1 MFFFK
6 DSPSRRRT
14 WNLLGFSFIFSLKWA
29 LDHLA
34 TAPSHVL
41 TFWRLN
47 TSWRLAVPLHGTLGE
62 HIFPKFELFSFEQSS
77 QRQGWHWGQAHLW
90 QLGRVCVLVQRQAVV
105 LPHGEVGHVDLPA
118 VLATALHREVL
129 DAQVDLAHHFVA
141 VQEVEPAF
149 NGLTGNLKR
158 PI

>member
-1 MFFFK
+1 MHY
-6 DSPSRRRT
+6 P
-14 WNLLGFSFIFSLKWA
+14 IF
-29 LDHLA
+29 
-34 TAPSHVL
+34 
-41 TFWRLN
+41 
-47 TSWRLAVPLHGTLGE
+47 
-62 HIFPKFELFSFEQSS
+62 
-77 QRQGWHWGQAHLW
+77 QAHLW
-90 QLGRVCVLVQRQAVV
+90 QLGRVGVLVQRQAVV

-141 VQEVEPAF
+141 VQEIEPAF